1 MSYAEYTA
9 PSAKVSQAP
18 GTVGTI
24 DVTNRYTICAGGEM
38 RSSGNGPHTGIQ
50 NSTAVVTSA
59 VCMP

>member
-1 MSYAEYTA
+1 MSYTEYTA
-9 PSAKVSQAP
+9 PSAKVSHAP

-24 DVTNRYTICAGGEM
+24 DATNRYTIWAGGEI

-50 NSTAVVTSA
+50 NSTAVMTRA